1 MVGTRAGEERKKVQ
15 TGEGEKGHKGGR
27 RGKEGGG
34 GEEGKLLAKRRAC
47 MMEDTELIGLDYC
60 WKVITK

>member
-34 GEEGKLLAKRRAC
+34 GEEGKMVESKCLFKCRLMVTR
-47 MMEDTELIGLDYC
+47 
-60 WKVITK
+60 VQV

>member
-15 TGEGEKGHKGGR
+15 TGEGEKGRKGGR

-34 GEEGKLLAKRRAC
+34 GEEGKMVESKCLFKCRLMVTR
-47 MMEDTELIGLDYC
+47 
-60 WKVITK
+60 VQV

>member
-34 GEEGKLLAKRRAC
+34 GESKCLFKCRLMVTRVSVE
-47 MMEDTELIGLDYC
+47 
-60 WKVITK
+60 V